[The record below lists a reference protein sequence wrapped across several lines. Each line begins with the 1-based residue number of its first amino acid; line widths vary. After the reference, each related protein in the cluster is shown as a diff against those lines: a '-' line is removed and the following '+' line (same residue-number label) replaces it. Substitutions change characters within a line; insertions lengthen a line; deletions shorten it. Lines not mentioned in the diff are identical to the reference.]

1 METVLITG
9 GTGLVGTALTDLLLE
24 RGYRVIVLTRTPERG
39 RNKQIT
45 YARWDVNTQTIDTA
59 ALQQADYIV
68 HLSGANVADKRWT
81 EARKQEIVTSRTQ
94 SSELIVKA
102 LLSTPNKVKKV
113 ISASATGYYGQYR
126 DHVFTESDPAAADY
140 LGVTTQLWEQSI
152 GDVRSLGKKLVVFRI
167 GMVLSREG
175 GALKEFYKPLR
186 FGFATIMGS
195 GEQYISWIHIHDL
208 VRLFF
213 NAIVNDK
220 LEGIYNAVAPN
231 PVTNKELIQAMA
243 RAAKGKSYMMAYVP
257 AAALKLALGEMSVE
271 VLKSVRASSAKI
283 QQTGF
288 QFSYPTI
295 DRAMEQLF
303 PKR

>member
-167 GMVLSREG
+167 GMVLSRDG